1 MRGPKHFS
9 YIVGTVAVVAS
20 AGCVDDSSAAQASG
34 QQSRRQRQQ
43 AARSRQP
50 SRPPARQPATRTPQR
65 DTARP
70 PAPAVPAAAA
80 AMPATSPRPLPDSL
94 RFVDHPHHIQ
104 LGRTAPN
111 PSALRLANPLEAD
124 PQVRTV
130 GSQLYHS
137 YNCIDCHGMDG
148 SGAMGPSLADGRW
161 RFGGTSAEVFESIYQ
176 GRPDGMPA
184 WGGRISDADIWRLV
198 AYVRSLEVGKNVTT
212 ENFTS
217 KAQQRMGH

>member
-1 MRGPKHFS
+1 MRSKQFS
-9 YIVGTVAVVAS
+9 YIAGTVAVVALT
-20 AGCVDDSSAAQASG
+20 ACVDDSSAAQAGG

-43 AARSRQP
+43 TARTRQPTRQP
-50 SRPPARQPATRTPQR
+50 SRQPTGRAAQR
-65 DTARP
+65 DTTRVTA
-70 PAPAVPAAAA
+70 PAPA
-80 AMPATSPRPLPDSL
+80 ATSARPLPDSL
-94 RFVDHPHHIQ
+94 RFVDHPQHIQ

-111 PSALRLANPLEAD
+111 PKALRLTNPLESD
-124 PQVRTV
+124 PQVKTV

-161 RFGGTSAEVFESIYQ
+161 RFGGTPAEVFESIYQ

-198 AYVRSLEVGKNVTT
+198 AYVRSLEVGKNVAT
-212 ENFTS
+212 ENFTG

>member
-1 MRGPKHFS
+1 MRTKRIS
-9 YIVGTVAVVAS
+9 YIVGTLALVAS
-20 AGCVDDSSAAQASG
+20 SGCVDDSSAAQAGG
-34 QQSRRQRQQ
+34 QQSQRRRQTPRTRQ
-43 AARSRQP
+43 
-50 SRPPARQPATRTPQR
+50 PARQPAAGAPQR

-70 PAPAVPAAAA
+70 AQRAVAPPAAL
-80 AMPATSPRPLPDSL
+80 RPLPDSV
-94 RFVDHPHHIQ
+94 RFVDHPQHIQ

-111 PSALRLANPLEAD
+111 PSALRLSNPFDAD
-124 PQVRTV
+124 PQVKTV

-161 RFGGTSAEVFESIYQ
+161 RFGGSPPEVFESIYQ

-198 AYVRSLEVGKNVTT
+198 AYVRSLEVGKNVAT
-212 ENFTS
+212 ENFTG